1 MTPFTTDPP
10 LERRRLL
17 AATVWAA
24 LLASPYR
31 AIAAEFPDI
40 SWDDLVPSGWDPMR
54 AFPREGAGLS
64 DSDPRSVRL
73 LEKMRE
79 IWDNAPT
86 VPAMAG
92 RQVRLPGYLVP
103 LDEAKDG
110 IREFLL
116 VPYFGACIHTPP
128 PPANQ
133 IVHVRSQ
140 APIKG
145 FRTMDAIW
153 VSGRLELARNA
164 SNMGVSGYAMIAS
177 KVAAYKAGGRT
188 P

>member
-1 MTPFTTDPP
+1 MMYRHPHAPGP
-10 LERRRLL
+10 SRRRWLAMAAACL
-17 AATVWAA
+17 AAAGVQ
-24 LLASPYR
+24 
-31 AIAAEFPDI
+31 AAEFPEI
-40 SWDDLVPSGWDPMR
+40 SWDDLVPKGWDPLKSLGDTK
-54 AFPREGAGLS
+54 PLS
-64 DSDPRSVRL
+64 DNDPRAL
-73 LEKMRE
+73 KQYEKLRE

-86 VPAMAG
+86 VAALAG

-133 IVHVRSQ
+133 IVHARTQ

-145 FRTMDAIW
+145 FQTMDAVW
-153 VSGRLELARNA
+153 VDGTLGLVRGSSE
-164 SNMGVSGYAMIAS
+164 MGASGYSMV
-177 KVAAYKAGGRT
+177 VAKIQAYKRK
-188 P
+188 